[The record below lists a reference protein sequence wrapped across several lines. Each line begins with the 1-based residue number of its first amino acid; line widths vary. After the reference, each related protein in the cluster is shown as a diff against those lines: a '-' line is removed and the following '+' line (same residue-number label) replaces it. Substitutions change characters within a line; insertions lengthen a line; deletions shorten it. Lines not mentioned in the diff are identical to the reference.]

1 MRSSEW
7 LHALPPS
14 PTVSGPSGGSAPDP
28 WTILV
33 YLVGCGVVCC
43 HFGCFLG
50 DWERLDSEH
59 VSLVCLAASSLCTK
73 PVDSSAL
80 LHMVRRFRT
89 SFEGRVKRLSPGL
102 QKDELH

>member
-43 HFGCFLG
+43 HFGCFLFLFCFVNLFLYS
-50 DWERLDSEH
+50 WEGQGEEPGAISSILTAA
-59 VSLVCLAASSLCTK
+59 LAESSPDL
-73 PVDSSAL
+73 
-80 LHMVRRFRT
+80 
-89 SFEGRVKRLSPGL
+89 
-102 QKDELH
+102 